1 MASFLALCQILLM
14 KRMRRLFL
22 GGVFLCLRILKQHN
36 AADKLIVIT
45 EAISH
50 SLKLFDFP
58 NRAFQSTIRVR
69 RTRTINDV
77 LVIMF

>member
-1 MASFLALCQILLM
+1 MALCQILLM
-14 KRMRRLFL
+14 ERVRRLLL
-22 GGVFLCLRILKQHN
+22 GGVFWYLRILKQHN